1 MLVPRFCDQ
10 ALYSSGV
17 LQIRPPRSASV
28 FLKLWGLKYGNP
40 TAANASLKMALI
52 AGAAPV
58 LVFQSDCFELEI
70 VAHHDLGCREQ
81 RIVQPSELFLS
92 QIVNHRPNVV
102 AHWEERGDE

>member
-52 AGAAPV
+52 ALALLQYLCSSPIASNWRLSPTTI
-58 LVFQSDCFELEI
+58 LVAGNSGSSSPQSFSF
-70 VAHHDLGCREQ
+70 R
-81 RIVQPSELFLS
+81 R
-92 QIVNHRPNVV
+92 
-102 AHWEERGDE
+102 